1 MDCDS
6 GLGRPALGRGR
17 GGLEE
22 GPARGPGHLERG
34 AEDAESGRRIVEDAN
49 ADSDSRLETQAASP
63 PRAAGPASGLLI
75 GIFTILVVVALRL
88 GSALLIP
95 IAVSMLLS
103 LLLGPLVRGLRNR
116 GVPEWAGAGALVFGS
131 IGLLGTGA
139 GFLAGPAADWVH
151 SSPQTLSQVEAKVR
165 RLVQPL
171 KAIQQTAQRVEQ
183 AASPSGETGSHNV
196 EMQTSG
202 MMTRVGGSTVTGA
215 AAALVVI
222 FLTYFLLATGQ
233 VFRQRLV
240 GLPSDALHRERMA
253 HALDEIERQTSRYL
267 TFTMVISIGLGGA
280 TWALLAIV
288 GLPNAGLWGLMAGVL
303 NFIPYIGGLVSAVL
317 IGAAGLLSFDGLERT
332 LVVIGGFFLI
342 HLVAGNIVTPAV
354 LGRKLPL
361 NAVALFVCLFFW
373 GWVWG
378 VVGAILAVPL
388 TVMLKVICDHVDR
401 LRPVAVLLD
410 N

>member
-1 MDCDS
+1 MCAVE
-6 GLGRPALGRGR
+6 PIAQWK
-17 GGLEE
+17 
-22 GPARGPGHLERG
+22 GPGHSGPSPFDLDLLRSCDGLSFAERETKVRVSPFPNE
-34 AEDAESGRRIVEDAN
+34 ARRV
-49 ADSDSRLETQAASP
+49 TTPASP
-63 PRAAGPASGLLI
+63 RNGLLVA
-75 GIFTILVVVALRL
+75 IFTILVVAALRL

-103 LLLGPLVRGLRNR
+103 LLLGPLVRWLRTR
-116 GVPEWAGAGALVFGS
+116 GVPEWVGAGALVFGT

-139 GFLAGPAADWVH
+139 GILAGPVADWIH
-151 SSPQTLSQVEAKVR
+151 SSPETLSQVEAKVR
-165 RLVQPL
+165 RLAQPL

-183 AASPSGETGSHNV
+183 AASPTGEPVSRNV
-196 EMQTSG
+196 EMQTPG
-202 MMTRVGGSTVTGA
+202 MMSRVGGSTLTGA
-215 AAALVVI
+215 AAALVVV
-222 FLTYFLLATGQ
+222 FLTYFLLAAGQ
-233 VFRQRLV
+233 TFRQRLV
-240 GLPSDALHRERMA
+240 GLPGDPLHRERMA

-267 TFTMVISIGLGGA
+267 AFTTMISIGVGGA
-280 TWALLAIV
+280 TWALLAV
-288 GLPNAGLWGLMAGVL
+288 AGLPNAALWGPMAGVL
-303 NFIPYIGGLVSAVL
+303 NFIPYVGGLVSAVL

-332 LVVIGGFFLI
+332 LVVIGGFILI
-342 HLVAGNIVTPAV
+342 HLVAGNFVTPAV

-361 NAVALFVCLFFW
+361 NPVALFVCLFFW